1 MPVLSTL
8 NSDIF
13 NVSEEMV
20 REKAI
25 GEISDVVSSI
35 TFNILRDN
43 PSLVADVANGNIDG
57 IVLEKAII
65 QDIDRNNYHIGL
77 YRGELIKK
85 VFDFMFGYGELQ
97 KYIDDEAI
105 TDIDGTGYKEFVI
118 KKGGVREKAP
128 VSFGSEKVF
137 DTYCKLIAI
146 RNGGILN
153 ENDSHCRVTDEK
165 YRLRI
170 NVSIK
175 PRNVFGPAISIRKH
189 SINSPGL
196 DELVKA
202 GMINPDIKGLLV
214 NLART
219 DATVI
224 FCGKGAAGKTTLMR
238 AFLNCLPEMERVLV
252 AEADA
257 EVYPDKPYCIAQRV
271 KKENE
276 GGRPVTLRDLVKD
289 GLTMSLDTYCIGE
302 IVGDEAWE
310 FIKAAF
316 TGHRGMATIHSESSE
331 DTFSRLLILSKGAN
345 IRESEKIIKE
355 MMAKSIDVIVYLKA
369 FKVVDILEVLEYVSG
384 RDEFS
389 YNRLYQYEVEAED
402 ENGQISGKFI
412 KVGEPG
418 KRLGGKMSR
427 RGIKC

>member
-1 MPVLSTL
+1 MPILSTL
-8 NSDIF
+8 NSSIF
-13 NVSEEMV
+13 NTSVEMIHE
-20 REKAI
+20 RAI

-35 TFNILRDN
+35 TFNILREN

-65 QDIDRNNYHIGL
+65 QDIDRNNYHYGV
-77 YRGELIKK
+77 YRNELIKK

-97 KYIDDEAI
+97 KYIDDESI
-105 TDIDGTGYKEFVI
+105 TDIDGTGYNEFVV
-118 KKGGVREKAP
+118 KKGGVREK
-128 VSFGSEKVF
+128 VEISFGSEKVF

-189 SINSPGL
+189 SLNSPGL
-196 DELVKA
+196 DELEKV
-202 GMINPDIKGLLV
+202 GMINTDMKNFLI
-214 NLART
+214 NLAKT

-238 AFLNCLPEMERVLV
+238 AFLNCLPEMERVLI

-345 IRESEKIIKE
+345 IRESEKIIKQ
-355 MMAKSIDVIVYLKA
+355 MMAKSIDVIIYLKSY
-369 FKVVDILEVLEYVSG
+369 KVIDILEVGGYLSAK
-384 RDEFS
+384 DEFT
-389 YNRLYQYEVEAED
+389 YNRLYKYVIKSED
-402 ENGQISGKFI
+402 ENGRIKGDFI
-412 KVGEPG
+412 KLSDGGE
-418 KRLGGKMSR
+418 RLKGKMFR
-427 RGIKC
+427 RGLNC